1 MRLAVA
7 LSLSLALWAADLSRL
22 LAQPDGPLPDQTA
35 FLAHARTR
43 LVVAA
48 ADFIRFSHKERST
61 EIRFNPFAS
70 MGSWPKVLTEVF
82 PSADDQFTYR
92 RVLERDGRPVSD
104 LDEQDR
110 KYRARLEAHQRE
122 LSGELAG
129 SRAARLKA
137 EELDRARQE
146 ANVRSTLEL
155 FTFTLEKREIWEG
168 TPAIVVRFVPK
179 PGGQAKSREARVAK
193 GFSGRAWVHEREG
206 DVMHVEAQAIED
218 VSFGFGLVGRLHR
231 GSSIEFSR
239 QKIQGAWLPTLT
251 LFKGTGR
258 VLLRWVNLD
267 FRREYF
273 DYRPYDP
280 ADLPERLGW
289 KR

>member
-1 MRLAVA
+1 
-7 LSLSLALWAADLSRL
+7 
-22 LAQPDGPLPDQTA
+22 
-35 FLAHARTR
+35 
-43 LVVAA
+43 VVAA

-61 EIRFNPFAS
+61 EIRFNPFAR
-70 MGSWPKVLTEVF
+70 MGPWPKVLTEVF

-92 RVLERDGRPVSD
+92 RILERDGRPMSD

-122 LSGELAG
+122 LSGEPAG
-129 SRAARLKA
+129 TRAARLKA
-137 EELDRARQE
+137 EELDRAKQE
-146 ANVRSTLEL
+146 ANVRSTLDL
-155 FTFTLEKREIWEG
+155 FTFTLERREMWEG
-168 TPAIVVRFVPK
+168 VPAIVVRFVPK
-179 PGGQAKSREARVAK
+179 PGGQATSREARVAK
-193 GFSGRAWVHEREG
+193 GFSGRAWVHEHDG
-206 DVMHVEAQAIED
+206 DVMHVKAQAIED
-218 VSFGFGLVGRLHR
+218 VSFGFGLVGRLYQ

-251 LFKGTGR
+251 VFKGTGR
-258 VLLRWVNLD
+258 VFLRWVDID

-280 ADLPERLGW
+280 ADLADRLGW